1 VHQVPNYLTP
11 DFGTELERTRSEDE
25 TGYVAVT
32 FHPSHG
38 GILVTVGE
46 DHEGRSF
53 ADVDELMSDLV
64 PALKYLESVA
74 KSEAQFEAERDTD
87 ELGGEG

>member
-1 VHQVPNYLTP
+1 VPDYLTP
-11 DFGTELERTRSEDE
+11 DFESELERTRSEDE

-32 FHPSHG
+32 FHPSRG

-46 DHEGRSF
+46 DREGRAF
-53 ADVDELMSDLV
+53 ANVDELMSDLA

-87 ELGGEG
+87 ELGGEA

>member
-1 VHQVPNYLTP
+1 MPNDLTP
-11 DFGTELERTRSEDE
+11 DFETELERTKSEDE

-32 FHPSHG
+32 FHPWHR

-46 DHEGRSF
+46 DDEGRSF
-53 ADVDELMSDLV
+53 ADVEELMRDLA
-64 PALKYLESVA
+64 PALRYLESLA
-74 KSEAQFEAERDTD
+74 KSEAQFEAERDTG

>member
-1 VHQVPNYLTP
+1 VPNYLTP
-11 DFGTELERTRSEDE
+11 DFETELERTRSEDE
-25 TGYVAVT
+25 TGYVALT
-32 FHPSHG
+32 FHPWHG

-53 ADVDELMSDLV
+53 AGVDELMRDLV
-64 PALKYLESVA
+64 PALRYLESIA